1 MRPREEAGLF
11 KHPSGIW
18 YWRRVDPK
26 TGRRKIKSTG
36 TRRLDMAIRK
46 AAQFDDKWEKAAA
59 GMPDFEWARV
69 ELAPLVDDW
78 IADQDTVTE
87 ATRKIRRRHLTR
99 AFSDLKLK
107 VVADLADLAGLDR
120 RLRAL
125 ECTPAMRHKAY
136 QVPLKQFSRWLAEN
150 NRYTE
155 RDLLAT
161 WKKVPVPASG
171 EAARRAMLPEEFAR
185 ALVAADHLDD
195 FHRRKHPSR
204 PVLMALLV
212 TAPRATALAERDVE
226 HLRPERI
233 DYGDGIGNKRNG
245 WGALDAVTAA
255 ELRAYVG
262 GRKEGPLFLTPVG
275 NRFDRLRLLDLWKE
289 IFGLG
294 VMGELLKGVTVE
306 DRILTNRA
314 LIHGRVKVSKGGSR
328 LRKETRKAL
337 SKKESE
343 IEKLVEHVR
352 DEWTRRTS
360 GIDVHAFRKTHQTWA
375 EAQGVPAVL
384 IDKQLGHA
392 VAGGSQLEVFRA
404 VRAMGASRVGRKHYL
419 DIGSQ
424 LLDPTPSAEA
434 VRGLVDEALAALKP
448 ETTPSAVEP
457 RKSRVR
463 A

>member
-1 MRPREEAGLF
+1 MTRPREQAGLYQ
-11 KHPSGIW
+11 HPSGIW
-18 YWRRVDPK
+18 HWRRVDPK
-26 TGRRKIKSTG
+26 TGRRVIKSTG
-36 TRRLDMAIRK
+36 TRRMELAIRK
-46 AAQFDDKWEKAAA
+46 AAEFDDKWEKAAA
-59 GMPDFEWARV
+59 GMPNFDWARV
-69 ELAPLVDDW
+69 ELRPLVDDW

-87 ATRKIRRRHLTR
+87 HTRKIRRRHLTR

-107 VVADLADLAGLDR
+107 VVADLSDLASLDR

-125 ECTPAMRHKAY
+125 DCTPALRHKAY

-150 NRYTE
+150 NRFTE

-161 WKKVPVPASG
+161 WKKLPVPKSG

-185 ALVAADHLDD
+185 ALVAADQLDE

-226 HLRPERI
+226 HLREERI
-233 DYGDGIGNKRNG
+233 DYGEGIGNKRNG

-262 GRKEGPLFLTPVG
+262 DRKEGPLFLTPVG

-294 VMGELLKGVTVE
+294 VMGELLPDVDLE
-306 DRILTNRA
+306 SRILTNRA

-337 SKKESE
+337 RTKERE
-343 IEKLVEHVR
+343 IATLVERVR
-352 DEWTRRTS
+352 AEWTRRVD
-360 GIDVHAFRKTHQTWA
+360 GVDVHAFRKTHQTWA

-392 VAGGSQLEVFRA
+392 VAGGAQLDVFRA

-419 DIGSQ
+419 DLGSK

-434 VRGLVDEALAALKP
+434 VRGLVDEAVAALKP
-448 ETTPSAVEP
+448 AMSPAVRTAE
-457 RKSRVR
+457 R